1 MDVEVKQFEQVR
13 FMRPLCLWSVVTLAQ
28 RRSSWTQVWKHFDR
42 DLSGEIDYGE
52 FYAALTMHAQ
62 GRQALDETPN
72 LRRRSCLP
80 AYLLLPASFDQAASA
95 ALALL

>member
-1 MDVEVKQFEQVR
+1 MLSDD
-13 FMRPLCLWSVVTLAQ
+13 
-28 RRSSWTQVWKHFDR
+28 RRGRSQVWKHFDR

-80 AYLLLPASFDQAASA
+80 AYLPVACVMRSLRAASA